1 MEEYLSL
8 KFDSNQMIRLLGVQL
23 YDTPL
28 AMLRENV
35 QNAVDAIRMRMVKD
49 NGFTPRVDVNISI
62 NSVSIE
68 DNGIGM
74 SDETLR
80 NNYWYAGNSGKNT
93 PEAKAAGVIGHF
105 GIGALANF
113 GVCTELELSTR
124 LYGSSTRCY
133 SKAERARLNEKS
145 IILTKEEDHTDKYG
159 TKITAKLELPGSVT
173 ADNAISYLRS
183 YVRYLDIPVFVNG
196 TLISGQ
202 SMEVDHGRKNA
213 ISKRGETTQR
223 NSSFKYELSYNNYQP
238 IGLQIKVTDVE
249 ISGMP
254 MRGQVFLATNTNE
267 SGIMGIYNG
276 FGLANINL
284 VTNFNM
290 SGVMDFSFLEPTAG
304 REAISRE
311 STRTAQVLLQDIEE
325 FWASVIATSTIADN
339 YRDFLYYLQNHFSL
353 KNAANV
359 SVRLVNRMKNDI
371 KMSEIEE
378 PKNYIYYAGQ
388 DEATK
393 NSYSSSKSTLLWLH
407 PDNPKRK
414 VQRMCMNAL
423 GIEEIGNKVEVRKV
437 YNFRELDTDEAIILG
452 EIRRTI
458 EDDYI
463 ISDVEVVFA
472 EITMTV
478 QYHTE
483 LKDKGFIIYIQRNT
497 PDILNIKSIYKNSYS
512 LFTPLVKDFVRTSLY
527 NLFAG
532 FIPTDKKT
540 RAAYINRV
548 FNDKRE
554 TYTLSPA
561 DYGELND
568 VYERIKDSQM
578 DVDQFLNYV
587 LEKNSTRQKQTVDD
601 ADIGDV
607 EKVVST
613 AGMATENKEN
623 ERIPKKAPDALVAQ
637 PPILEMDNDT
647 DKKLLFTNAVSP
659 VLHGNQMFLA
669 LSDKMDR
676 FNRPFFLLPHTTR
689 VIWSMHRI
697 IYIFTDITS
706 SVSFY
711 YELELDKKLDEA
723 NTGGEPILSTTIVT
737 KNKIFVPVMPQ
748 LYDYFKQSQREEL
761 SFMVNYTKVH

>member
-35 QNAVDAIRMRMVKD
+35 QNAVDAIRMRLAKD
-49 NGFTPRVDVNISI
+49 TQFSPRVDVTISI
-62 NSVSIE
+62 NTVSIE

-74 SDETLR
+74 SADTLR

-93 PEAKAAGVIGHF
+93 QEAKVAGVIGHF

-113 GVCTELELSTR
+113 GVCTELELTTK
-124 LYGSSTRCY
+124 LFGSAVRCY
-133 SKAERARLNEKS
+133 SRAIKAKLNEQS
-145 IILTKEEDHTDKYG
+145 IILEQSEDSSNHYG
-159 TKITAKLELPGSVT
+159 TKITATLEAPGSVT
-173 ADNAISYLRS
+173 VDNAIAYLHT
-183 YVRYLDIPVFVNG
+183 YVRYLDIPVYVNG
-196 TLISGQ
+196 TLISGVK
-202 SMEVDHGRKNA
+202 MEVDHERKN
-213 ISKRGETTQR
+213 ITSLQGVTEIR
-223 NSSFKYELSYNNYQP
+223 NCAFKYELSYNNYQP
-238 IGLQIKVTDVE
+238 IALQIKVTDVKV
-249 ISGMP
+249 GGVP
-254 MRGQVFLATNTNE
+254 MEGQVYLATNTNE

-311 STRTAQVLLQDIEE
+311 STRTAQMLLQSIEE
-325 FWASVIATSTIADN
+325 LWASEIAKSPIADN
-339 YRDFLYYLQNHFSL
+339 YRDFLFYLQNHFSL

-359 SVRLVNRMKNDI
+359 TIRLVNRMKDSI
-371 KMSEIEE
+371 KMSEIDA
-378 PKNYIYYAGQ
+378 PQNFIYYAGQ

-393 NSYSSSKSTLLWLH
+393 NSYSSSKNTLLWLH

-414 VQRMCMNAL
+414 VQKMCMNAL
-423 GIEEIGNKVEVRKV
+423 GIEEIGNKVEIRKV
-437 YNFRELDTDEAIILG
+437 YTFTEIETDEAIVLG

-478 QYHTE
+478 QYHAE
-483 LKDKGFIIYIQRNT
+483 LKNNGFVIFIQRKT
-497 PDILNIKSIYKNSYS
+497 QDIQNIRMVYKESYN

-548 FNDKRE
+548 FNDRKE
-554 TYTLSPA
+554 AYTLSPA

-587 LEKNSTRQKQTVDD
+587 MEKNSTRQKQTVDGGD
-601 ADIGDV
+601 VGDV

-613 AGMATENKEN
+613 AGIVTEQNEN
-623 ERIPKKAPDALVAQ
+623 EQIPKKAPDALVAQ

-647 DKKLLFTNAVSP
+647 DKKLLFTDVVSS
-659 VLHGNQMFLA
+659 VLHNNQMFLA

-676 FNRPFFLLPHTTR
+676 YNRPFFLLPHTTR

-711 YELELDKKLDEA
+711 YELELNKKLDEA

-737 KNKIFVPVMPQ
+737 KNKIFVPVVPQ
-748 LYDYFKQSQREEL
+748 LYDYFKRSQQEEL
-761 SFMVNYTKVH
+761 TFMVNYTKVS

>member
-35 QNAVDAIRMRMVKD
+35 QNAVDAIRMRLAKD
-49 NGFTPRVDVNISI
+49 SQLAPRVDVTISI
-62 NSVSIE
+62 NTVSIE

-74 SDETLR
+74 SADTLR

-93 PEAKAAGVIGHF
+93 QEAKDAGVIGHF

-113 GVCTELELSTR
+113 GVCTELELTTK
-124 LYGSSTRCY
+124 LYGSSVRCY
-133 SKAERARLNEKS
+133 SKAIKSKLNEQS
-145 IILTKEEDHTDKYG
+145 IILEQSEDLSNNYG
-159 TKITAKLELPGSVT
+159 TKITATLAVPGSVT
-173 ADNAISYLRS
+173 AENAIAYLHTF
-183 YVRYLDIPVFVNG
+183 VRYLNIPVYVNG
-196 TLISGQ
+196 TLISGMK
-202 SMEVDHGRKNA
+202 MEVDHVRKN
-213 ISKRGETTQR
+213 ITSLQGETEMR
-223 NSSFKYELSYNNYQP
+223 NCAFNYDLSYNNYQP
-238 IGLQIKVTDVE
+238 ISLQIKVTNVM
-249 ISGMP
+249 IGGVP
-254 MRGQVFLATNTNE
+254 MRGQVYLATNTNE

-311 STRTAQVLLQDIEE
+311 STRTAQMLLQCIEE
-325 FWASVIATSTIADN
+325 LWASEIAKSPMADN
-339 YRDFLYYLQNHFSL
+339 YRDFLFYLQNHFTL

-359 SVRLVNRMKNDI
+359 TIRLVNRMKDSI
-371 KMSEIEE
+371 KMSEIDV
-378 PKNYIYYAGQ
+378 PQNFIYYAGQ

-393 NSYSSSKSTLLWLH
+393 NSYSSSKNTLLWLH

-423 GIEEIGNKVEVRKV
+423 GIEEIGNKVEIRKV
-437 YNFRELDTDEAIILG
+437 YTFSEIETDEAIILG

-478 QYHTE
+478 QFHAE
-483 LKDKGFIIYIQRNT
+483 LKNNGFVIFIQRNT
-497 PDILNIKSIYKNSYS
+497 QDIQNIRMVYKESYN

-548 FNDKRE
+548 FNDRKE
-554 TYTLSPA
+554 AYTLSPA

-587 LEKNSTRQKQTVDD
+587 MEKNSTRQKQTVEVGDV
-601 ADIGDV
+601 GDV

-613 AGMATENKEN
+613 AGIATEQTEN
-623 ERIPKKAPDALVAQ
+623 EQIPKKAPDALVAQ

-647 DKKLLFTNAVSP
+647 EKKLLFTDVVSP
-659 VLHGNQMFLA
+659 VLHNNQMFLA
-669 LSDKMDR
+669 LSEKMDR
-676 FNRPFFLLPHTTR
+676 YNRPFFLLPHTTR

-737 KNKIFVPVMPQ
+737 KNKIFVPVVPQ
-748 LYDYFKQSQREEL
+748 LYDYFKQSQQVEL
-761 SFMVNYTKVH
+761 TFMVNYTKVS

>member
-527 NLFAG
+527 SLFAG

>member
-35 QNAVDAIRMRMVKD
+35 QNAVDAIRMRMAKD
-49 NGFTPRVDVNISI
+49 KQFTPRVDVTISI

-74 SDETLR
+74 SADTLR

-93 PEAKAAGVIGHF
+93 PEAKEAGVIGHF

-113 GVCTELELSTR
+113 GVCTELELSTM
-124 LYGSSTRCY
+124 LYGDHTRCY
-133 SKAERARLNEKS
+133 SKAIRAKLNEQS
-145 IILTKEEDHTDKYG
+145 IVLTKSEDNSDKYG
-159 TKITAKLELPGSVT
+159 TKITATLEIPGSVT
-173 ADNAISYLRS
+173 VDNAISYLRS
-183 YVRYLDIPVFVNG
+183 YVRYLEIPVFVNG
-196 TLISGQ
+196 SLVSGQ
-202 SMEVDHGRKNA
+202 KMEVDYSRKNTTSA
-213 ISKRGETTQR
+213 KGETTQR

-238 IGLQIKVTDVE
+238 IGLQIKVTDV
-249 ISGMP
+249 IIGGIP
-254 MRGQVFLATNTNE
+254 MRGQVFMATNTNE

-284 VTNFNM
+284 VTNFNF

-311 STRTAQVLLQDIEE
+311 STRTAQLLLQDIEE
-325 FWASVIATSTIADN
+325 LWASVIASSPIADS
-339 YRDFLYYLQNHFSL
+339 YRDFLFYLQNHFSL

-359 SVRLVNRMKNDI
+359 TVRLVNRMKNEI
-371 KMSEIEE
+371 KMSEIDE
-378 PKNYIYYAGQ
+378 PQNFIYYAGQ

-393 NSYSSSKSTLLWLH
+393 NSYSSSNSTLLWLH

-414 VQRMCMNAL
+414 VQRMCMSAL
-423 GIEEIGNKVEVRKV
+423 GVEEIGNKVEIRKV
-437 YNFRELDTDEAIILG
+437 YSFRELDTDEAIILG

-463 ISDVEVVFA
+463 ITDVEVVFA

-478 QYHTE
+478 QYHTQ

-497 PDILNIKSIYKNSYS
+497 PDVQNIKSIYKDSYN

-554 TYTLSPA
+554 TYTLSPT

-568 VYERIKDSQM
+568 VYERIKDDQM

-587 LEKNSTRQKQTVDD
+587 LEKNSTRQKQTVDETD
-601 ADIGDV
+601 VGDV

-613 AGMATENKEN
+613 AGMASEQKEN
-623 ERIPKKAPDALVAQ
+623 EQIPKKAPDALVAQ

-647 DKKLLFTNAVSP
+647 EKKLLFTNVVSP

-711 YELELDKKLDEA
+711 YELELDKKLDET

-748 LYDYFKQSQREEL
+748 LYDYFKQSQQEEL
-761 SFMVNYTKVH
+761 SFMVNYTKVP

>member
-1 MEEYLSL
+1 MSL

-35 QNAVDAIRMRMVKD
+35 QNAVDAIRMRMAKD
-49 NGFTPRVDVNISI
+49 SGFSPRVDVNISI

-202 SMEVDHGRKNA
+202 SMEVDHSRKNA
-213 ISKRGETTQR
+213 ISKRGETTLR

-393 NSYSSSKSTLLWLH
+393 NTYSSSKSTLLWLH

-613 AGMATENKEN
+613 AGMATENKES

-737 KNKIFVPVMPQ
+737 KHKIFVPVMPQ
-748 LYDYFKQSQREEL
+748 LYDYFKQSQQEEL
-761 SFMVNYTKVH
+761 SFMVNYTKVP

>member
-1 MEEYLSL
+1 ME
-8 KFDSNQMIRLLGVQL
+8 

-183 YVRYLDIPVFVNG
+183 YVRYLDTPVFVNG

-407 PDNPKRK
+407 PDNPKRR

-437 YNFRELDTDEAIILG
+437 YSFRDLETDEAIILG

-587 LEKNSTRQKQTVDD
+587 MEKNSTRQKQTVDD

-613 AGMATENKEN
+613 AGMATDNKEN

>member
-1 MEEYLSL
+1 MSL

>member
-183 YVRYLDIPVFVNG
+183 YVRYLDTPVFVNG

-393 NSYSSSKSTLLWLH
+393 KSYSSSKSTLLWLH
-407 PDNPKRK
+407 PDNPKRR

-437 YNFRELDTDEAIILG
+437 YSFRDLETDEAIILG

-587 LEKNSTRQKQTVDD
+587 MEKNSTRQKQTVDD

-613 AGMATENKEN
+613 AGMATDNKEN

>member
-1 MEEYLSL
+1 MEELLSL

-35 QNAVDAIRMRMVKD
+35 QNGVDAIRMRKVKD
-49 NGFTPRVDVNISI
+49 NQFLPRVDVTISI
-62 NSVSIE
+62 NQVSIE

-74 SDETLR
+74 SADTLR

-93 PEAKAAGVIGHF
+93 AEAKKAGVIGHF

-113 GVCTELELSTR
+113 GVCTELELTTK
-124 LYGSSTRCY
+124 LYGSNTRCF
-133 SKAERARLNEKS
+133 SKAIRAKLNEQS
-145 IILTKEEDHTDKYG
+145 IVLEQNEDNSNIYG
-159 TKITAKLELPGSVT
+159 TKITATLEVPGSVT
-173 ADNAISYLRS
+173 SENAIAYLRT
-183 YVRYLDIPVFVNG
+183 YVRFLDIPVFVNG
-196 TLISGQ
+196 TQISGEK
-202 SMEVDHGRKNA
+202 MDVDHERKNITSLNGEA
-213 ISKRGETTQR
+213 IKS
-223 NSSFKYELSYNNYQP
+223 NSSFHYDLSYNNYQP
-238 IGLQIKVTDVE
+238 IGLQIKVTDVK
-249 ISGMP
+249 IGGVP
-254 MRGQVFLATNTNE
+254 MKGQVYLATNTNE
-267 SGIMGIYNG
+267 TGIMGVYNG

-284 VTNFNM
+284 VTNFNL

-311 STRTAQVLLQDIEE
+311 TTRTSQLLLHDIEDL
-325 FWASVIATSTIADN
+325 WASVIAQSPIADN
-339 YRDFLYYLQNHFSL
+339 YRDFLFYLQNHFSL
-353 KNAANV
+353 DKAANV
-359 SVRLVNRMKNDI
+359 TIRLVNRMKDNI
-371 KMSEIEE
+371 KMSEIDV
-378 PKNYIYYAGQ
+378 PQNFIYYAGQ

-393 NSYSSSKSTLLWLH
+393 NSYSSSKNTLLWLH

-423 GIEEIGNKVEVRKV
+423 GVEEIGNRVEVRKV
-437 YNFRELDTDEAIILG
+437 YQFSEIDTDEAIILG

-483 LKDKGFIIYIQRNT
+483 LKNNGFIIYIQRNT
-497 PDILNIKSIYKNSYS
+497 PDVQNIRTVYKESYN

-548 FNDKRE
+548 FNDRRE

-587 LEKNSTRQKQTVDD
+587 LEKNSTRQKQTVDGGD
-601 ADIGDV
+601 VGDV

-613 AGMATENKEN
+613 AGITSEQNEN
-623 ERIPKKAPDALVAQ
+623 EQIPKKAPDALVAQ

-647 DKKLLFTNAVSP
+647 DKKLLYTEVASP
-659 VLHGNQMFLA
+659 VLHNNQMFLA
-669 LSDKMDR
+669 LSEKMDR
-676 FNRPFFLLPHTTR
+676 YNRPFFLLPHTTR

-737 KNKIFVPVMPQ
+737 KNKIFVPVVPQ
-748 LYDYFKQSQREEL
+748 LYEYFKKSQQEEL
-761 SFMVNYTKVH
+761 SFMVNYTKVS

>member
-1 MEEYLSL
+1 MEELLSL

-35 QNAVDAIRMRMVKD
+35 QNGVDAIRMRMAKD
-49 NGFTPRVDVNISI
+49 KQYAPRVDVSITI

-93 PEAKAAGVIGHF
+93 KEAKEAGVIGHF

-113 GVCTELELSTR
+113 GVCTELELSTM
-124 LYGSSTRCY
+124 LYGSHTRCY
-133 SKAERARLNEKS
+133 SKAIREKLNEQS
-145 IILTKEEDHTDKYG
+145 IVLTQTEDNTNNYG
-159 TKITAKLELPGSVT
+159 TKITATLEVPGSVT
-173 ADNAISYLRS
+173 VENAISYLRS
-183 YVRYLDIPVFVNG
+183 YVRYLEIPVFVNG
-196 TLISGQ
+196 TQISGQ
-202 SMEVDHGRKNA
+202 KMEVDHSRKNT
-213 ISKRGETTQR
+213 SSLMGEATQR

-238 IGLQIKVTDVE
+238 IGMQIKVTDVQM
-249 ISGMP
+249 GGLP
-254 MRGQVFLATNTNE
+254 MRGKVYLATNINE

-284 VTNFNM
+284 VTNFNL

-311 STRTAQVLLQDIEE
+311 STRTAQLLLQDIEE
-325 FWASVIATSTIADN
+325 LWASVIATSPIADS
-339 YRDFLYYLQNHFSL
+339 YRDFLFYLQNHFSL
-353 KNAANV
+353 KKAANV
-359 SVRLVNRMKNDI
+359 TVRLVNRMKNEI
-371 KMSEIEE
+371 KMAEIDD
-378 PKNYIYYAGQ
+378 PKTFIYYAGQ

-393 NSYSSSKSTLLWLH
+393 NSYSSSNNTLLWLH

-414 VQRMCMNAL
+414 VQKMCMEAL
-423 GIEEIGNKVEVRKV
+423 GIEEIGNKVEIRKV
-437 YNFRELDTDEAIILG
+437 YSFSELDTDEAIILG

-463 ISDVEVVFA
+463 ISDVDVVFA

-478 QYHTE
+478 QYHTQ
-483 LKDKGFIIYIQRNT
+483 LKDNGFIIYIQRNT
-497 PDILNIKSIYKNSYS
+497 PDVLNIKSVYRNSYS
-512 LFTPLVKDFVRTSLY
+512 LFTPLIKDFVRTSLY

-554 TYTLSPA
+554 AYTLSPA

-587 LEKNSTRQKQTVDD
+587 LEKNSTRQKQTVDGG
-601 ADIGDV
+601 DIEDV

-613 AGMATENKEN
+613 AGIANDQKDN
-623 ERIPKKAPDALVAQ
+623 EQIPKKAPDALVAQ
-637 PPILEMDNDT
+637 PPILELDNNT
-647 DKKLLFTNAVSP
+647 DKKLLFTNVVSP

-669 LSDKMDR
+669 LSDRMDR
-676 FNRPFFLLPHTTR
+676 NNRPFFLLPHTTR

-706 SVSFY
+706 SVSYY

-748 LYDYFKQSQREEL
+748 LYDYFKQSQQEEL
-761 SFMVNYTKVH
+761 SFMVNYTKVP

>member
-28 AMLRENV
+28 AMLRKNV

-202 SMEVDHGRKNA
+202 SMEVDHSRKNA

>member
-202 SMEVDHGRKNA
+202 SMEVDHSRKNA
-213 ISKRGETTQR
+213 ISKRGETTLR

-613 AGMATENKEN
+613 AGMATENKES

-737 KNKIFVPVMPQ
+737 KKKIFVPVMPQ

>member
-202 SMEVDHGRKNA
+202 SMEVDHSRKNA

-527 NLFAG
+527 SLFAG

>member
-35 QNAVDAIRMRMVKD
+35 QNAVDAIRMRLAKD
-49 NGFTPRVDVNISI
+49 TQFSPRVDVTISI
-62 NSVSIE
+62 NTVSIE

-74 SDETLR
+74 SADTLR

-93 PEAKAAGVIGHF
+93 QEAKVAGVIGHF

-113 GVCTELELSTR
+113 GVCTELELTTK
-124 LYGSSTRCY
+124 LFGSAVRCY
-133 SKAERARLNEKS
+133 SKAIKAKLNEQS
-145 IILTKEEDHTDKYG
+145 IILEQSEDSSNHYG
-159 TKITAKLELPGSVT
+159 TKITATLEAPGSVT
-173 ADNAISYLRS
+173 VDNAIAYLHT
-183 YVRYLDIPVFVNG
+183 YVRYLDIPVYVNG
-196 TLISGQ
+196 TLISGVK
-202 SMEVDHGRKNA
+202 MEVDHERKN
-213 ISKRGETTQR
+213 ITSLQGVTEIR
-223 NSSFKYELSYNNYQP
+223 NCAFKYDLSYNNYQP
-238 IGLQIKVTDVE
+238 IALQIKVTDVKV
-249 ISGMP
+249 GGVP
-254 MRGQVFLATNTNE
+254 MEGQVYLATNTNE

-311 STRTAQVLLQDIEE
+311 STRTAQMLLQSIEE
-325 FWASVIATSTIADN
+325 LWASEIAKSPIADN
-339 YRDFLYYLQNHFSL
+339 YRDFLFYLQNHFSL

-359 SVRLVNRMKNDI
+359 TIRLVNRMKDSI
-371 KMSEIEE
+371 KMSEIDA
-378 PKNYIYYAGQ
+378 PQNFIYYTGQ

-393 NSYSSSKSTLLWLH
+393 NSYSSSKNTLLWLH

-414 VQRMCMNAL
+414 VQKMCMNAL
-423 GIEEIGNKVEVRKV
+423 GIEEIGNKVEIRKV
-437 YNFRELDTDEAIILG
+437 YTFTEIETDEAIVLG

-478 QYHTE
+478 QYHAE
-483 LKDKGFIIYIQRNT
+483 LKNNGFVIFIQRKT
-497 PDILNIKSIYKNSYS
+497 QDIQNIRMVYKESYN

-548 FNDKRE
+548 FNDRKE
-554 TYTLSPA
+554 AYTLSPA

-587 LEKNSTRQKQTVDD
+587 MEKNSTRQKQTVDGGD
-601 ADIGDV
+601 VGDV

-613 AGMATENKEN
+613 AGIVTEQNEN
-623 ERIPKKAPDALVAQ
+623 EQIPKKAPDALVAQ

-647 DKKLLFTNAVSP
+647 DKKLLFTDVVSS
-659 VLHGNQMFLA
+659 VLHNNQMFLA

-676 FNRPFFLLPHTTR
+676 YNRPFFLLPHTTR

-711 YELELDKKLDEA
+711 YELELNKKLDEA

-737 KNKIFVPVMPQ
+737 KNKIFVPVVPQ
-748 LYDYFKQSQREEL
+748 LYDYFKQSQQEEL
-761 SFMVNYTKVH
+761 TFMVNYTKVS

>member
-1 MEEYLSL
+1 MEEFLAL

-35 QNAVDAIRMRMVKD
+35 QNSVDAIRMRMAKD
-49 NGFTPRVDVNISI
+49 KQFTPLVEVTITAY
-62 NSVSIE
+62 SVSIE

-74 SDETLR
+74 SKEMLS

-93 PEAKAAGVIGHF
+93 PEAKEAGVIGHF

-113 GVCTELELSTR
+113 GVCTELELTTM
-124 LYGSSTRCY
+124 LYGSHTRCY
-133 SKAERARLNEKS
+133 SKAIRAKLNEQS
-145 IILTKEEDHTDKYG
+145 IVLRESEDRTDHYG
-159 TKITAKLELPGSVT
+159 TRITATLETPGTVNVE
-173 ADNAISYLRS
+173 NAIAYLTS
-183 YVRYLDIPVFVNG
+183 YVRYLDITVIVNG
-196 TLISGQ
+196 TKVSGQ
-202 SMEVDHGRKNA
+202 RMEVDHQRKNA
-213 ISKRGETTQR
+213 TSLKGETVQQ
-223 NSSFKYELSYNNYQP
+223 NSKFKYELSYNNYQP

-249 ISGMP
+249 IGGTLMK
-254 MRGQVFLATNTNE
+254 GQVYLATNTNE
-267 SGIMGIYNG
+267 GGIMGIYNG

-284 VTNFNM
+284 VTNFNLK
-290 SGVMDFSFLEPTAG
+290 GVMDFSFLEPTAG

-311 STRTAQVLLQDIEE
+311 STRTAQLLLKDIESL
-325 FWASVIATSTIADN
+325 WASVIATSPIADS
-339 YRDFLYYLQNHFSL
+339 YRDFLFYLQNHFSL

-359 SVRLVNRMKNDI
+359 TVRMVNRMKDEI
-371 KMSEIEE
+371 KVSEIDD
-378 PKNYIYYAGQ
+378 PQKFCYYAGQ
-388 DEATK
+388 NEATK
-393 NSYSSSKSTLLWLH
+393 NSYSSSKNTLLWLH

-423 GIEEIGNKVEVRKV
+423 DIEEVGNKVEVKKV
-437 YNFRELDTDEAIILG
+437 YTFRELDTDEAIILG

-463 ISDVEVVFA
+463 ISDVEVAFA

-478 QYHTE
+478 QYYTE
-483 LKDKGFIIYIQRNT
+483 MKPNGFIIYIQRNT
-497 PDILNIKSIYKNSYS
+497 PDIENIRSVYRDSYN

-527 NLFAG
+527 TLFAS

-548 FNDKRE
+548 FNDRKE

-587 LEKNSTRQKQTVDD
+587 LEKNSTRQKQTVDET
-601 ADIGDV
+601 DIDDV

-613 AGMATENKEN
+613 AAMASENPSGGN
-623 ERIPKKAPDALVAQ
+623 IQKKAPDALVAQ

-647 DKKLLFTNAVSP
+647 EKKLLFTGTVSP
-659 VLHGNQMFLA
+659 ILHGNQMFLA
-669 LSDKMDR
+669 LSDKM
-676 FNRPFFLLPHTTR
+676 NRYNRAFFLLPHTTR

-711 YELELDKKLDEA
+711 YELELDKKLDET

-748 LYDYFKQSQREEL
+748 LIDYFKKSQQEEL
-761 SFMVNYTKVH
+761 TFMVNYTKV

>member
-202 SMEVDHGRKNA
+202 SMEVDHSRKNA

-254 MRGQVFLATNTNE
+254 MRGQVFLVTNTNE

-527 NLFAG
+527 SLFAG

>member
-8 KFDSNQMIRLLGVQL
+8 KFDSNQMIRLLGGQL

-183 YVRYLDIPVFVNG
+183 YVRYLDTPVFVNG

-407 PDNPKRK
+407 PDNPKRR

-437 YNFRELDTDEAIILG
+437 YSFRDLETDEAIILG

-587 LEKNSTRQKQTVDD
+587 MEKNSTRQKQTVDD

-613 AGMATENKEN
+613 AGMATDNKEN

>member
-35 QNAVDAIRMRMVKD
+35 QNAVDAIRMRMAKD
-49 NGFTPRVDVNISI
+49 KQFTPRVDVTISI
-62 NSVSIE
+62 NNVSIE

-74 SDETLR
+74 SADTLR

-93 PEAKAAGVIGHF
+93 LEAKEAGVIGHF

-113 GVCTELELSTR
+113 GVCTELELSTM
-124 LYGSSTRCY
+124 LYGDHTRCY
-133 SKAERARLNEKS
+133 SKAIKAKLNEQS
-145 IILTKEEDHTDKYG
+145 IVLTKSEDNSDKYG
-159 TKITAKLELPGSVT
+159 TKITATLEIPGSVT
-173 ADNAISYLRS
+173 VDNAISYLRS
-183 YVRYLDIPVFVNG
+183 YVRYLEIQVFVNG
-196 TLISGQ
+196 TLVSGQ
-202 SMEVDHGRKNA
+202 KMEVDYSRKNTTSA
-213 ISKRGETTQR
+213 KGETIQR

-238 IGLQIKVTDVE
+238 IGLQIKVTDV
-249 ISGMP
+249 IIGGIP

-284 VTNFNM
+284 VTNFNF

-311 STRTAQVLLQDIEE
+311 STRTAQLLLHDIEE
-325 FWASVIATSTIADN
+325 LWASVIASSPIADS
-339 YRDFLYYLQNHFSL
+339 YRDFLFYLQNHFSL

-359 SVRLVNRMKNDI
+359 TVRLVNRMKNEI
-371 KMSEIEE
+371 KMSEIDE
-378 PKNYIYYAGQ
+378 PQNFIYYAGQ

-393 NSYSSSKSTLLWLH
+393 NSYSSSNSTLLWLH

-414 VQRMCMNAL
+414 VQRMCMSAL
-423 GIEEIGNKVEVRKV
+423 GVEEIGNKVEIRKV
-437 YNFRELDTDEAIILG
+437 YSFSELDTDEAIILG

-478 QYHTE
+478 QYHTQ
-483 LKDKGFIIYIQRNT
+483 LKDRGFIIYIQRNT
-497 PDILNIKSIYKNSYS
+497 PDVQNIKSIYKDSYN

-554 TYTLSPA
+554 TYTLSPT

-568 VYERIKDSQM
+568 VYERIKDDQM

-587 LEKNSTRQKQTVDD
+587 LEKNSTRQKQTVDETD
-601 ADIGDV
+601 VGDV

-613 AGMATENKEN
+613 AGMTSEQKEN
-623 ERIPKKAPDALVAQ
+623 EQIPKKAPDALVAQ

-647 DKKLLFTNAVSP
+647 EKKLLFTNVVSP

-737 KNKIFVPVMPQ
+737 KHKIFVPVMPQ

-761 SFMVNYTKVH
+761 SFMVNYTKVP